1 MLERVRQHLS
11 SLSPAEARVA
21 HVLLAHPHAFVRT
34 PVVELA
40 RKAQVSPP
48 TVVRFCRS
56 LGAQGLHDFKLL
68 LAAALYG
75 NTSSAHPLVDESDS
89 ISSLTLKVI
98 EGATQ
103 ALRSVALT
111 LNTATVDKIIAAMLI
126 AHRIDFVGVGQSSLV
141 AQDAQQKLFRFGIVC
156 SAYSDAA
163 MQVISASQL
172 NKDDL
177 LVLISAGGRS
187 PELYDTL
194 KVARKRGASVV
205 SISPSDSKLARLS
218 DWALYAE
225 PMDDPNIHLPML
237 SRIQHLAII
246 DILAVALAQ
255 RLGNAG
261 KEHLKYTKEVLAERR
276 KSTL

>member
-1 MLERVRQHLS
+1 MLERVRQCLPA
-11 SLSPAEARVA
+11 LSPAEARVA
-21 HVLLAHPHAFVRT
+21 QLLLEHPHAFVRT

-40 RKAQVSPP
+40 RKSKVSAP

-56 LGAQGLHDFKLL
+56 MGAQGLHDFKLL

-75 NTSSAHPLVDESDS
+75 NTSSAHPLVDEHDS
-89 ISSLTLKVI
+89 LSSLTQKVI

-103 ALRSVALT
+103 ALRSIVLT
-111 LNTATVDKIIAAMLI
+111 LNTTTVDKIISAMLL
-126 AHRIDFVGVGQSSLV
+126 AKRIDFVGVGQSSLV

-172 NKDDL
+172 HKDDL

-187 PELYDTL
+187 PELFEAL
-194 KVARKRGASVV
+194 KVARKRGAYVA
-205 SISPSDSKLARLS
+205 SISPSDSKVARLS

-237 SRIQHLAII
+237 SRLQHLAII
-246 DILAVALAQ
+246 DIIAVALAQ
-255 RLGNAG
+255 RLGKTG
-261 KEHLKYTKEVLAERR
+261 REQLKYTKEVLAERR
-276 KSTL
+276 KGIL